1 MNQLWTFSLLVH
13 RDVKPQNILL
23 KVITSNEVKALISDC
38 DLCRKVPDGQR
49 YVITQYGMAGTLG
62 WIAPEMSEKTSE
74 VVSTLNLKWDYN
86 DVHIHV
92 CILYIYHGSE
102 VDMHFIN
109 LPMREFVKTLPEDY
123 RFKGDISYKILSW

>member
-1 MNQLWTFSLLVH
+1 MNHLWTFSLLVH

-38 DLCRKVPDGQR
+38 DLCRKVPDDQR

-74 VVSTLNLKWDYN
+74 VVSA
-86 DVHIHV
+86 
-92 CILYIYHGSE
+92 
-102 VDMHFIN
+102 
-109 LPMREFVKTLPEDY
+109 
-123 RFKGDISYKILSW
+123 